1 MKLNEFVDLILVE
14 KLGFDREN
22 GIMIN
27 YGTKILA
34 EIEDDLSDDESEILQ
49 KKLVRSL
56 QQLKIESLGILMV
69 LGKLN

>member
-56 QQLKIESLGILMV
+56 Q
-69 LGKLN
+69 